1 VSEAA
6 AWEAFVDEIE
16 PHVSPEWT
24 KNARAHGGQGW
35 IRLIMMVDVHTMLT
49 GPQIMEKIAMTMA
62 DLADS
67 HEKAEVAGWGALHD
81 QAKERRRELLNRIVE
96 IAPDVLTPEL
106 QMLFTRSLV
115 PVPEFT

>member
-1 VSEAA
+1 MSDLD
-6 AWEAFVDEIE
+6 AWEAFVTEIE

-24 KNARAHGGQGW
+24 HNARSHGSQGW
-35 IRLIMMVDVHTMLT
+35 IRLIMLVDAHTMLT

-67 HEKAEVAGWGALHD
+67 NNKAEVAGWGALHEK
-81 QAKERRRELLNRIVE
+81 AVGKRRELLTRIVE
-96 IAPDVLTPEL
+96 IAPSLLSTEL

-115 PVPEFT
+115 PVPEP